1 MDAEKKALKI
11 KCDVCTRLLKD
22 IEGYK
27 AEEVEQRERVDALLA
42 ADADA
47 SDVRA
52 ARELLAETNAMLP
65 DCAVRLSNA
74 RDDLRTAVATSRLP
88 EDDPLVARASKLLE
102 E

>member
-42 ADADA
+42 ADAGESSRITHRERKRDTTYRFA
-47 SDVRA
+47 CCVTCLYT
-52 ARELLAETNAMLP
+52 AR
-65 DCAVRLSNA
+65 
-74 RDDLRTAVATSRLP
+74 
-88 EDDPLVARASKLLE
+88 
-102 E
+102 